1 MCLDRLI
8 IIEKNDKTMKN
19 NSSILALLIMIVLL
33 GCLPC
38 YSQAVKV
45 EVKEINGEWV
55 LTRGGEPYYINGAG
69 GLGYMEQLVVTGG
82 NSIRTWSVDDAQE
95 TLDEA
100 HKNGLTVMMGLWVQH
115 ERHGYDY
122 DNEEAN
128 KAQLE
133 YFTRMVKKYKDHP
146 ALLMWSIGNEVDLFY
161 SNTKVW
167 HVVQDIAKMIHE
179 VDPNHPT
186 NTVTAG
192 LDEKEVALI
201 MERAPD
207 IDIYAINTYGEVGE
221 IREKI
226 RRSGWT
232 KPYIVAE
239 WGPDGHWEVAKTKWS
254 APIEQTSHEKAL
266 SYYQRYNDHIL
277 PDKEMCIGSYVF
289 LWGQKQETT
298 ATWYGLFSNGGQT
311 TEVVDYVQKSWTGEW
326 PENRAPSLDSLS
338 LDGQKKGDNIYLT
351 AEELY
356 TANIFASDDHDVK
369 LKYYY
374 KIYPESMNTKSG
386 GDLEKEPPAMSG
398 LIKKKSGGTVTF
410 KAPREEGPY
419 RLFVYVNDKK
429 DKMAYANIPF
439 FVNPRKKGM
448 PQSSLV
454 KTKTR
459 ELQIPE

>member
-1 MCLDRLI
+1 M
-8 IIEKNDKTMKN
+8 NTN
-19 NSSILALLIMIVLL
+19 NSIRLLFSMIVLL
-33 GCLPC
+33 AFSPC

-45 EVKEINGEWV
+45 EVEEVNGEWV
-55 LTRGGEPYYINGAG
+55 LTRGGVPYYINGAG
-69 GLGYMEQLVVTGG
+69 GDGYLEELVEAGG
-82 NSIRTWSVDDAQE
+82 NSIRTWSVDGAKE
-95 TLDEA
+95 TLDRA
-100 HKNGLTVMMGLWVQH
+100 HELGLTVMLGLWVQH

-167 HVVQDIAKMIHE
+167 NVVQEIAKMIHE
-179 VDPNHPT
+179 IDPNHPT

-201 MERAPD
+201 LERAPD

-221 IREKI
+221 IADKI

-239 WGPDGHWEVAKTKWS
+239 WGPDGHWEVAKTKWG

-266 SYYQRYNDHIL
+266 SYYDRYNDHIL
-277 PDKEMCIGSYVF
+277 TDKEMCIGSYVF

-298 ATWYGLFSNGGQT
+298 ATWYGLFSGNGQS
-311 TEVVDYVQKSWTGEW
+311 TEVVDYVTKSWTGVW
-326 PENRAPSLDSLS
+326 PENRAPSLDSFL
-338 LDGQKKGDNIYLT
+338 LNNQKKGDDIFLT

-356 TANIFASDDHDVK
+356 SASVFASDDKNK
-369 LKYYY
+369 LKYVY

-386 GDLEKEPPAMSG
+386 GDLEKEPPPLSG
-398 LIKKKSGGTVTF
+398 LIKKKSGNTVKF
-410 KAPREEGPY
+410 RAPKEEGPY
-419 RLFVYVNDKK
+419 RLFVYIDDDVNKL
-429 DKMAYANIPF
+429 AYANIPF
-439 FVNPRKKGM
+439 YVNPRKKGM
-448 PQSSLV
+448 PQSSLI

-459 ELQIPE
+459 RLTIPE